1 MTLRILHLSDVHLD
15 RAFAGLGAYGEVA
28 HRRREGLREAL
39 RGAGETAKTL
49 SCDLVTIG
57 GDLYE
62 HERAGPQTGAFLA
75 ELFAS
80 WRPMRVLIAAGNHDA
95 CLPGSLLLRT
105 EWPDNVHVFT
115 ESELRPFDAG
125 DGVTVWGLSHRDP
138 AWTGDPLDCP
148 PVGGEGGVHIALF
161 HGAELGSRP
170 ANKSIHGPFHADHI
184 RERGFTL
191 ALCGHYH
198 RRRLDAA
205 IGLVYPGSPEP
216 LTFDEDGDRGPVL
229 VEVGAGG
236 RIRLEGLTSN
246 RWHALAIDCDVDG
259 SETAAAVYEGV
270 RRAAVDGVRGLA
282 GTGRRVSPDRTMLR
296 VTLRGEVGAEVN
308 VDAAVVE
315 ATVTDATGAAVVRL
329 RDLSRPGVDVAAA
342 ASDPTTRG
350 EFTRAL
356 LADLDAE
363 QDPSRR
369 GVVEDALR
377 YGLQALSD
385 VEVGLRGEWVAS

>member
-1 MTLRILHLSDVHLD
+1 MTLRILHLADVHLD
-15 RAFAGLGAYGEVA
+15 RAFAGVGAYGEVA

-39 RGAGETAKTL
+39 RRAGESARRL
-49 SCDLVTIG
+49 SCDAVTIG

-75 ELFAS
+75 ELFSS
-80 WRPMRVLIAAGNHDA
+80 WQPAHVFLAAGNHDA
-95 CLPGSLLLRT
+95 CLPGSVLLRT

-115 ESELRPFDAG
+115 EPELQPVALG
-125 DGVTVWGLSHRDP
+125 DGVTLWGLSHRDP

-148 PVGGEGGVHIALF
+148 PVGGEGGVHLALF

-170 ANKSIHGPFHADHI
+170 ANKSIHGPFHAEHI

-216 LTFDEDGDRGPVL
+216 LTFDEEGDRGPVL
-229 VEVGAGG
+229 VEIDGGG
-236 RIRLEGLTSN
+236 RVRLEGLVTN
-246 RWHALAIDCDVDG
+246 RWQARQFECDVDG
-259 SETAAAVYEGV
+259 AEGAAQIYESI
-270 RRAAVDGVRGLA
+270 RRAAVETMRGLGA
-282 GTGRRVSPDRTMLR
+282 GRRVAPERTMLR
-296 VTLRGEVGAEVN
+296 LTLRGEVAAEVN
-308 VDAAVVE
+308 VDTSVVE
-315 ATVTDATGAAVVRL
+315 ATITDATGAAVVRV
-329 RDLSRPGVDVAAA
+329 RDLSRPSVDIAGAT
-342 ASDPTTRG
+342 SDLTTRG
-350 EFTRAL
+350 EFTRAML
-356 LADLDAE
+356 TELESE

-369 GVVEDALR
+369 AIVEDALR

-385 VEVGLRGEWVAS
+385 VEVGLR